1 VVSGEPTTS
10 AETTSLGAAR
20 DGGNGAGPKED
31 DEHRMDDTFRTAAPI
46 DPAAGPD
53 GVGDGRADL
62 TTTRVQPGPAPDAVT
77 TDPGTGT
84 GRGGEPGDGDAGDGG
99 DGAGGDG
106 DGDGDAASQPEG
118 RTKRRRPLRSAIEW
132 ALVIGGALLVALV
145 IRSFLLQAFW
155 IPTASME
162 PTLQE
167 GDRVLVNKLSYDL
180 HDVNRGDIIVFERP
194 EAASSAHPED
204 DIKDLI
210 KRVVGLPGETIEARD
225 GAVYVDGRMLEESYL
240 PDGVTTRD
248 FEETDVPEGFV
259 FVMGDNRGNSSDSRS
274 FGPVDEDLIVGRAFI
289 RIYPLGDIGGL

>member
-1 VVSGEPTTS
+1 
-10 AETTSLGAAR
+10 
-20 DGGNGAGPKED
+20 
-31 DEHRMDDTFRTAAPI
+31 MDDTFRTAAPT

-53 GVGDGRADL
+53 GVGDDPPDL
-62 TTTRVQPGPAPDAVT
+62 TTTRVQPGPAPDTAA
-77 TDPGTGT
+77 TDPATGT
-84 GRGGEPGDGDAGDGG
+84 GRGGEPGDGDGGDGG
-99 DGAGGDG
+99 GRDGEGDG
-106 DGDGDAASQPEG
+106 SAASQPEG

-194 EAASSAHPED
+194 EEASSAHPED

-248 FEETDVPEGFV
+248 FEATDVPEGFV
-259 FVMGDNRGNSSDSRS
+259 FVMGDNRTNSSDSRS